1 LRAGLQVRA
10 VIAGTPDAARALA
23 RFGRIGTVPN
33 GQDEAFVGKLPVA
46 ALANVEHETVIAL
59 SRAGL
64 KTIGHL
70 ANRPPQVLAARFG
83 QSLVTQVMRTLGRED
98 ARLTPYRPLPAVA
111 VEQRFAEPLSQVE
124 ALEGVLALLI
134 EKAVLALQ
142 ERGEGGRAFEASLFR
157 SDGDIRRLTVETGRP
172 CREAA
177 TILKLYRERLAALAD
192 PIDAG
197 FGFDVIRLAVP
208 VAEPLGSLQSGLGG
222 DATEDEAVDTLIDR
236 LVVRFG
242 RNRVLKFEPQDT
254 HDPDR
259 EARLV
264 PASDRS
270 GKRHCAATRRIS
282 WLRPEPG
289 EPPIRPLHLFDPPQ
303 PIEALAEVPD
313 GPPLRFRWR
322 RILHDVK
329 RAEGPE
335 RIAPE
340 WWRKKNGEPRDYYR
354 VEDAAGCRF
363 WIFRQGLYRQDAPRP
378 RWFMHGVFA

>member
-1 LRAGLQVRA
+1 LRIGLQVRA

-23 RFGRIGTVPN
+23 RFGRVGIVSN
-33 GQDEAFVGKLPVA
+33 GQDETYVGKLPIA
-46 ALANVEHETVIAL
+46 ALAGVEHETAIAL

-64 KTIGHL
+64 KSIGHL

-83 QSLVTQVMRTLGRED
+83 QSLVTQVMQTLGRED

-157 SDGDIRRLTVETGRP
+157 SDGDVRRLTVETGRP
-172 CREAA
+172 CREAT

-208 VAEPLGSLQSGLGG
+208 AAEPLGSLQPGFGG
-222 DATEDEAVDTLIDR
+222 DAAEDEAVGALIDR

-259 EARLV
+259 EAQFV
-264 PASDRS
+264 PASEKS
-270 GKRHCAATRRIS
+270 GKRYRAATPRIS
-282 WLRPEPG
+282 WPRPEPG

-303 PIEALAEVPD
+303 LIETLAEVPD
-313 GPPLRFRWR
+313 GPPVRFRWR